1 MGFWKA
7 AKEGYNYGRSK
18 SHTETKAAE
27 NAALAKV
34 IKVVEPNYG
43 RIITLEITAAQ
54 QYLRFYLDQINLYS
68 ESLKCKVTVSGN
80 KVTIEA
86 PDADIAD
93 IVRKTWEQP

>member
-27 NAALAKV
+27 NASLAKV

-68 ESLKCKVTVSGN
+68 ESLKCKVTSSGS

-86 PDADIAD
+86 PDSNIAE
-93 IVRKTWEQP
+93 IIRKTWTQP